1 MTKTFTNLN
10 TLIQDSLIQE
20 SHRVPSK
27 KNPNRPTARHT
38 IVKLAKVKERTLK
51 AARGKKKKESYTRE
65 SPQGYQLISLQKVCR
80 SEGRALYIQ
89 NPEREKKPAT

>member
-27 KNPNRPTARHT
+27 KNPNRFTPRHNIIKTACMR
-38 IVKLAKVKERTLK
+38 ERILK
-51 AARGKKKKESYTRE
+51 AAR
-65 SPQGYQLISLQKVCR
+65 
-80 SEGRALYIQ
+80 
-89 NPEREKKPAT
+89 EK